1 MQDCA
6 PSVTVFVGVEKDAAP
21 KPEREPVSA
30 AATVRTDIV
39 FFHADPSFSSTLSFP
54 GEDAIKHVS
63 ALFMFY

>member
-6 PSVTVFVGVEKDAAP
+6 PSVTVFVGAEKDAAP

-39 FFHADPSFSSTLSFP
+39 FFMLIPLFHLPSRFP
-54 GEDAIKHVS
+54 VR
-63 ALFMFY
+63 MQ

>member
-39 FFHADPSFSSTLSFP
+39 FFSC
-54 GEDAIKHVS
+54 
-63 ALFMFY
+63 